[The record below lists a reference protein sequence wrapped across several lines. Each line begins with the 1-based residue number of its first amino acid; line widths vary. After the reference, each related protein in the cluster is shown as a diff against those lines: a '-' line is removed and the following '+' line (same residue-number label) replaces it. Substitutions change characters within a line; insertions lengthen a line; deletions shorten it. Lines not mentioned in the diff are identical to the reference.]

1 MKDTVKTISLRAA
14 REALGTPK
22 SFSGGLY
29 VTKNGVPELFI
40 TTAADRAQEL
50 AQLQQECEHK
60 ALTKLVSIATQDI
73 VFGKTYSLEETLTR
87 LREARA

>member
-40 TTAADRAQEL
+40 TTADRAQEL

-60 ALTKLVSIATQDI
+60 ALTKLVSIATHDI